1 MGWRA
6 LVRGQRCACCC
17 FLPSL
22 PSPRTGA
29 CCPCPQI
36 LFRDIEA
43 EHVGQGDLAGHSCGL
58 GSSARVHTCGP
69 LYVMCVGHVSLGV
82 CVCVYPYPV
91 PPTPPGQQRQVQVG
105 TALLRTSSLCA
116 GPCGRA

>member
-82 CVCVYPYPV
+82 CVCVYRMRRIPSAPH
-91 PPTPPGQQRQVQVG
+91 PWPAKTGPGGDSFAVD
-105 TALLRTSSLCA
+105 
-116 GPCGRA
+116 